1 MRSIKSSLLTS
12 IIKSNIL
19 ISKIN
24 NKNLLLNYTKTLNE
38 IKQLVYLLHY
48 CVKNK
53 VPFYIICENK
63 QQKFIFDKFLTIK
76 NVLVVTD
83 QVALTITDAFF
94 IIVGKVL
101 SKQIINKLTKKNNII
116 FLINIL
122 DLKKKN
128 YQLKL
133 YLDTYN
139 KFLFLSLLIK
149 NILEK

>member
-1 MRSIKSSLLTS
+1 MRAIKSSLLTS
-12 IIKSNIL
+12 IIRSNIL

-38 IKQLVYLLHY
+38 IKQFVYLLHY
-48 CVKNK
+48 CIKNN
-53 VPFYIICENK
+53 VPLYIICENK
-63 QQKFIFDKFLTIK
+63 QQKFIFDKFLTTK
-76 NVLVVTD
+76 NVLIVTD

-94 IIVGKVL
+94 IVVGKML
-101 SKQIINKLTKKNNII
+101 SKQVLNKLTKKNNIV

-133 YLDTYN
+133 YLDTYY
-139 KFLFLSLLIK
+139 KLLFLSLLIK

>member
-12 IIKSNIL
+12 IIRSNIL

-38 IKQLVYLLHY
+38 IKQFVYLLHY
-48 CVKNK
+48 CIKNN
-53 VPFYIICENK
+53 VPLYIICENK
-63 QQKFIFDKFLTIK
+63 QQKFIFDKFLTTK
-76 NVLVVTD
+76 NVLIVTD

-94 IIVGKVL
+94 IVVGKML
-101 SKQIINKLTKKNNII
+101 SKQVLNKLTKKNNIV

-133 YLDTYN
+133 YLDTYY
-139 KFLFLSLLIK
+139 KLLFLSLLIK